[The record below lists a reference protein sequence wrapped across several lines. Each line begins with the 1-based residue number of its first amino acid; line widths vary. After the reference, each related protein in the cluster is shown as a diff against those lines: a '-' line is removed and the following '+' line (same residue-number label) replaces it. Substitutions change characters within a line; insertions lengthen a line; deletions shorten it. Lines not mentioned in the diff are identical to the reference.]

1 MSTEPQVLVL
11 AVLEDLTEEAMR
23 LRAVNAELIEALGG
37 ALDHL
42 EWLRTYFPE
51 AHGGLVRGQ
60 RIRESRAALEKA
72 KVAS

>member
-1 MSTEPQVLVL
+1 MSSETQGLVV

-23 LRAVNAELIEALGG
+23 LKAVNAELIEALGG

-60 RIRESRAALEKA
+60 RIRESRAAIKKA